1 MWSIF
6 EFATFSPQ
14 TVTGLDANLDGKM
27 YTVFN
32 INLWSVMPK
41 ILVCFNCDDKL
52 TLTRIR
58 DTSNNILH
66 VPKPDT

>member
-1 MWSIF
+1 MFQDLLRFIF
-6 EFATFSPQ
+6 IH
-14 TVTGLDANLDGKM
+14 ANLDGKI
-27 YTVFN
+27 YTVVN
-32 INLWSVMPK
+32 INLWSAMPK

-52 TLTRIR
+52 TLMWIR